1 MVYKET
7 DSSYGKENQERHLKQ
22 FNNIDWEKA
31 IGMRIIS
38 KDNLDMG
45 KLIEDPHKDYNTSY
59 LIDIEYGDHQRFKIP
74 KETIYKIDKE
84 NLYTT
89 LTENEILASTR
100 NDPFWTS
107 MGSYTGHTGHEKQ

>member
-7 DSSYGKENQERHLKQ
+7 DSSYGEENQERHLKQ
-22 FNNIDWEKA
+22 FNKIDWEKV

-45 KLIEDPHKDYNTSY
+45 KLIADPDKDYNTSY
-59 LIDIEYGDHQRFKIP
+59 LIDIEYGDHERFKIP
-74 KETIYKIDKE
+74 KETIYKIDNE

-89 LTENEILASTR
+89 LTENEILASRR

-107 MGSYTGHTGHEKQ
+107 MGSYTSHAGHEKQ

>member
-1 MVYKET
+1 MVYKKT
-7 DSSYGKENQERHLKQ
+7 DSSYDKKNEERHLKQ
-22 FNNIDWEKA
+22 FNKIDWQKS
-31 IGMRIIS
+31 IGMTIIS

-45 KLIEDPHKDYNTSY
+45 KLIVDPHKDYKTSY

-89 LTENEILASTR
+89 LTENEILASRR

>member
-1 MVYKET
+1 V
-7 DSSYGKENQERHLKQ
+7 
-22 FNNIDWEKA
+22 

-45 KLIEDPHKDYNTSY
+45 KFIAAPDKDYNPSY
-59 LIDIEYGDHQRFKIP
+59 LIDIEYGDHQRSKIP
-74 KETIYKIDKE
+74 KETIYKIDNE

-89 LTENEILASTR
+89 LTENEILASRR

-107 MGSYTGHTGHEKQ
+107 MGSYIGQTGHETQFLLRD